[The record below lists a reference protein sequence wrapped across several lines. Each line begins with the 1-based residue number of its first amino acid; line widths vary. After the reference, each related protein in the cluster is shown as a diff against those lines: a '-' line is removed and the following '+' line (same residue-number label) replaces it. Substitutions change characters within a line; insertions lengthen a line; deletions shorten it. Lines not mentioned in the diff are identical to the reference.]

1 MTATMAAMKI
11 TLHDEPGRAQG
22 DERFTVELPDGRR
35 EELRVH
41 DYDKVYAIPGLYEA
55 VVQERLECASPQVL
69 ADALTEAVADAGEE
83 VSGLRVLDM
92 GAGNGVVAEA
102 LREGGV
108 SAPFVGLDPEP
119 AAAPAAARDRPGLY
133 RHYFTATLDQIRVA
147 EVVAE
152 YELTCLAGAGA
163 LGLGHVTRHEI
174 ETAWS
179 AFGVG
184 SWLAVTFSEEVL
196 GPEGGELG
204 DFVVALQG
212 AADTDVVRLERFR
225 HRLTMSGEELFY
237 HVLVARRRG

>member
-1 MTATMAAMKI
+1 MEI
-11 TLHDEPGRAQG
+11 TLHDEPERAQG

-35 EELRVH
+35 EQLRVH

-69 ADALTEAVADAGEE
+69 ADALSAAVADAGED
-83 VSGLRVLDM
+83 VAALRVLDM
-92 GAGNGVVAEA
+92 GAGNGVVAES
-102 LREGGV
+102 LRGRGV
-108 SAPFVGLDPEP
+108 RAPFVGLDPEP

-133 RHYFTATLDQIRVA
+133 RHYFTATLEEISVA
-147 EVVAE
+147 GAVAE
-152 YELTCLAGAGA
+152 YDLTCLAGAGA
-163 LGLGHVTRHEI
+163 LGLGHVSRHQI

-184 SWLAVTFSEEVL
+184 SWLAVTFSEAVL

-204 DFVVALQG
+204 AFVTALQEG
-212 AADTDVVRLERFR
+212 DDTDVVRLERFR

-237 HVLVARRRG
+237 YVLVARRAA